1 LKKKIRYFANQG
13 ERFRIIACCVSPKG
27 IRIERR
33 SKNTK
38 LNEAKRRKQ
47 DKFQEEVKFWK
58 IKAE

>member
-1 LKKKIRYFANQG
+1 VKDSELLLAVFP
-13 ERFRIIACCVSPKG
+13 PKG

-47 DKFQEEVKFWK
+47 DKFQEELKFWK